1 MDIAENQPIGS
12 TGQEAMVTALIGLII
27 SLISFLVIG
36 PFLGLLAAIPFMTGD
51 LTNLI
56 GMLENPV
63 GHPEFRVPMYIMQGV
78 AAAFGLIFTPWLFL
92 KIRKEQPV
100 RQFFSDHKSLLSYL
114 LTIVVVISF
123 MGFNSLIIDWNA
135 NMHLPES
142 LSSLEEW
149 AREMEDKG
157 AELTNYLT
165 DIDSTGMFILAFIVI
180 AVIPGIGEE
189 FVFRGILQKKIMD
202 SGLSP
207 HLAIWIG
214 AIIFSAIHLQFF
226 GFFPRMFLGALFGYL
241 YWWSGDLKVPMLA
254 HFANNAFTLIMVTQF
269 DESIT
274 PTGMEETDTMPLATV
289 IIMSIITAALLFFL
303 YNYWRRNKKEQNG
316 WQKVYTTEQEYQAEI
331 VKSVLSESMNA
342 VILNK
347 KDSSYKLG
355 YYEIHVRKDD
365 AMRALQII
373 ENDITFQ

>member
-1 MDIAENQPIGS
+1 MDIAENQPTGS

-303 YNYWRRNKKEQNG
+303 YNYWKRNKKEQNG